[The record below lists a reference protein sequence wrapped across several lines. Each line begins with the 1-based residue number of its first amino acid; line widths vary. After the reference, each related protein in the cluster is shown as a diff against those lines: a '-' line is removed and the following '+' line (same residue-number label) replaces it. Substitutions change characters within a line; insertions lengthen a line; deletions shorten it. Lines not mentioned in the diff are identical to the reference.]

1 MRCSEDPEEGWIE
14 GRKSST
20 SEARAKAEEPRAKAE
35 EPIAKAE
42 EPRAKAVSR
51 AVSQES
57 KHSVYDPEQSP
68 MIDGNKYPK

>member
-20 SEARAKAEEPRAKAE
+20 SEARAKAEEPR
-35 EPIAKAE
+35 AKAE